1 MNTEKLM
8 YFVASHVIGL
18 LNNGLDYK
26 TPFDVTN
33 VEEIRRILGEDF
45 WDELLPEEQKIV
57 RRYLLLEYIDN
68 DRTTISGYFEVNSLT
83 GSRWYPSEFFN
94 QVFEH
99 LMDYIDAVPYGKDH
113 RVSVILGFKFL
124 LTLDK
129 EERSFVKDF
138 VDDYAVTGQGMHQI
152 VRVGDGLYRRV

>member
-68 DRTTISGYFEVNSLT
+68 DRTTVSGYFEVNSIN

-94 QVFEH
+94 ELVSY
-99 LMDYIDAVPYGKDH
+99 MSDIGNSMARNTDYS
-113 RVSVILGFKFL
+113 VSEVLGFNYL
-124 LTLDK
+124 ITLDK
-129 EERSFVKDF
+129 EERSFIKDF
-138 VDDYAVTGQGMHQI
+138 LDDYATAGWGMYPI
-152 VRVGDGLYRRV
+152 VRVGDGLYRLA

>member
-1 MNTEKLM
+1 
-8 YFVASHVIGL
+8 
-18 LNNGLDYK
+18 
-26 TPFDVTN
+26 
-33 VEEIRRILGEDF
+33 
-45 WDELLPEEQKIV
+45 
-57 RRYLLLEYIDN
+57 
-68 DRTTISGYFEVNSLT
+68 
-83 GSRWYPSEFFN
+83 
-94 QVFEH
+94 
-99 LMDYIDAVPYGKDH
+99 MDYIDAVPYGKDH